1 VGQDN
6 DPQSPVREAP
16 VDVDVVIV
24 AALENGSLK
33 EISVLLKQFVS
44 FTGLTFS
51 GRAKIISTHF
61 SPVSSRILNS
71 ILPQSSK
78 APEIEMGLKGILH
91 CIIQLLI

>member
-1 VGQDN
+1 VEQDN
-6 DPQSPVREAP
+6 GPQSPVREAP
-16 VDVDVVIV
+16 AGVDVVVV

-61 SPVSSRILNS
+61 SPVSSHILNS
-71 ILPQSSK
+71 ILPQSSR
-78 APEIEMGLKGILH
+78 ASEIEMGLKGNLR